1 MPLKNN
7 TTSDSQQRLTS
18 FLEAFDKAIS
28 ESIPNNN
35 PITDSLDNPQPLL
48 NRIAIMPNNDIKKNS
63 IEMALRSL
71 SVFDHLSNKSQRTFD
86 ILSKIKT
93 SSEKQLTFVLSRQS
107 PIEAFAEL
115 KIVVESK
122 VIWDIAAKNISQ
134 KGTVSIPI
142 TNPNILDDP
151 SLLNLEEINGQYTS
165 EIIVTSVKEI
175 YQNQENIILL
185 LIISVREM
193 WQCFLVVFVF
203 FFLLNLLNANISFS
217 FSVFV
222 VVVLVVAINT
232 EKQFE
237 FPFFIFRSTTPYPK
251 RALLSLQNRT

>member
-122 VIWDIAAKNISQ
+122 VIWDIAAKKISQ
-134 KGTVSIPI
+134 KGKVSIPI
-142 TNPNILDDP
+142 TNPSILDDP

-165 EIIVTSVKEI
+165 EIITTSIKEI
-175 YQNQENIILL
+175 YQDQTLVNELYSANTTNDLPLIKKTQPTHDFDYFSQPTYATLIQIVKILKV
-185 LIISVREM
+185 IGY
-193 WQCFLVVFVF
+193 FD
-203 FFLLNLLNANISFS
+203 
-217 FSVFV
+217 
-222 VVVLVVAINT
+222 
-232 EKQFE
+232 K
-237 FPFFIFRSTTPYPK
+237 
-251 RALLSLQNRT
+251 SL

>member
-122 VIWDIAAKNISQ
+122 VIWDIAAKKISQ
-134 KGTVSIPI
+134 KGKVSIPI
-142 TNPNILDDP
+142 TNPSILNDP
-151 SLLNLEEINGQYTS
+151 SLLNLEEINDQHTS
-165 EIIVTSVKEI
+165 KIIATNIKELYQDQALVNELYSANTTNDLPLIKKTQPIHDFKFDYISLPTYATLIQIVK
-175 YQNQENIILL
+175 ILKV
-185 LIISVREM
+185 IGY
-193 WQCFLVVFVF
+193 FD
-203 FFLLNLLNANISFS
+203 
-217 FSVFV
+217 
-222 VVVLVVAINT
+222 
-232 EKQFE
+232 K
-237 FPFFIFRSTTPYPK
+237 
-251 RALLSLQNRT
+251 SL